1 MAELARLKRFV
12 APGVL
17 PPGVVAEFNK
27 DTNLLRIDEQFYLNA
42 PYRIQQQIWRA
53 EASLEIKTKEQ

>member
-27 DTNLLRIDEQFYLNA
+27 DKNLLRIDEQFYLAA
-42 PYRIQQQIWRA
+42 PDKIQRQIWRA
-53 EASLEIKTKEQ
+53 EASLEIKPKER

>member
-12 APGVL
+12 PSGVL

-27 DTNLLRIDEQFYLNA
+27 DKNLLRIDEAFYLAA

-53 EASLEIKTKEQ
+53 EASLEIKPKS